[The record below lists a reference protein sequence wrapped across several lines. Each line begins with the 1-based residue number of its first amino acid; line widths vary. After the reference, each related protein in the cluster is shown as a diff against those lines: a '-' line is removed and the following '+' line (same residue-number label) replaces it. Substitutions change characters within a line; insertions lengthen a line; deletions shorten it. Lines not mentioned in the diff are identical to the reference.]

1 MQLDV
6 RGVNM
11 SFPCNICAKVFSTRG
26 NLKRHTL
33 NTHGDVQSK
42 PVEISA
48 GSAVLQHP
56 FTCIVAGCTQS
67 GKTVWVKSLLE
78 KAQKTISPP
87 PQRII
92 WCYGQW
98 QPGIEFNQGIPEDI
112 DNADYLDVSQ
122 RNLIVL
128 DDLMAQ
134 SGKDKR
140 ISDLFTKGSHHRK
153 LSIIYIVQNIFHHG
167 KEMRN
172 ISLNAHYIVLFKSPR
187 DKQQIAMLA
196 RQINPGRVQELMRSY
211 EEATSR
217 PHGYLML
224 DLKPTT
230 DDQDRLKTNVLL
242 GEIAQFYRQP
252 PLVNA
257 MYDAEQRMKEIM
269 EAPQLSAVEKS
280 KLYSDQLNR
289 FLTFKNKM
297 AHSSPGIPETSAQ
310 SIPQAPA
317 EIPPQVPPIPVPAE
331 IPPPVPA
338 TPKPN
343 FLTPSPTEEER
354 PKLKLFQAFSSQNF
368 FHNWVDPA
376 DWTERDL
383 ARMTPEAREDYE
395 RFILSDRPK
404 YIPMKP
410 EKLAKLSPEDRQEY
424 ENSLKITKTPRRYAL
439 RSRPY

>member
-1 MQLDV
+1 
-6 RGVNM
+6 M
-11 SFPCNICAKVFSTRG
+11 SHSCHICGKYF
-26 NLKRHTL
+26 
-33 NTHGDVQSK
+33 SK
-42 PVEISA
+42 PFNLNRHKQKVHDQKPTDNIRMTTN

-78 KAQKTISPP
+78 NAQKTISPA
-87 PQRII
+87 PQCII

-98 QPGIEFNQGIPEDI
+98 QPSYFDMMRTMPGIEFNQGIPDDI

-140 ISDLFTKGSHHRK
+140 ISDLFTKGSHHRN
-153 LSIIYIVQNIFHHG
+153 LSIIYIVQNIFHQG

-187 DKQQIAMLA
+187 DKQQISMLA
-196 RQINPGRVQELMRSY
+196 RQINPGKVQEFMRSY
-211 EEATSR
+211 DDATSR

-230 DDQDRLKTNVLL
+230 DDQQRLKTNILP
-242 GEIAQFYRQP
+242 GEIEKFIQKQSYRQP

-269 EAPQLSAVEKS
+269 DAPQLSAVEKS

-297 AHSSPGIPETSAQ
+297 DVPA
-310 SIPQAPA
+310 QAPVQTTPLMTA
-317 EIPPQVPPIPVPAE
+317 EIPPQVPPTPVPEE
-331 IPPPVPA
+331 IPPVPA
-338 TPKPN
+338 TPN
-343 FLTPSPTEEER
+343 FLTPPLTEEER
-354 PKLKLFQAFSSQNF
+354 PKLKRNF

-424 ENSLKITKTPRRYAL
+424 ENSLKITKTPKRYAL

>member
-1 MQLDV
+1 MSYECDICGKTFANASNLLRHKKVVHTYGTRNLGQQTLTV
-6 RGVNM
+6 NGV
-11 SFPCNICAKVFSTRG
+11 
-26 NLKRHTL
+26 
-33 NTHGDVQSK
+33 
-42 PVEISA
+42 
-48 GSAVLQHP
+48 AVMQHP

-78 KAQKTISPP
+78 NAQTTISPT

-98 QPGIEFNQGIPEDI
+98 QPSYFDMMRIMPGIEFNEGIPDDI

-140 ISDLFTKGSHHRK
+140 ISDLFTKGSHHRN
-153 LSIIYIVQNIFHHG
+153 LSIIYIVQKIFHQG

-187 DKQQIAMLA
+187 DKQQISMLA
-196 RQINPGRVQELMRSY
+196 RQVNPGKVQVFMRSY
-211 EEATSR
+211 EDATRR

-230 DDQDRLKTNVLL
+230 DDQQRLKTNVLP
-242 GEIAQFYRQP
+242 GEIAKFLHKQSYRQP

-269 EAPQLSAVEKS
+269 DAPQLSAVEKS

-297 AHSSPGIPETSAQ
+297 DVPAQ
-310 SIPQAPA
+310 TPVQTTPS
-317 EIPPQVPPIPVPAE
+317 VPAE
-331 IPPPVPA
+331 MPQPNESVEIAPPVPA

-343 FLTPSPTEEER
+343 FLTPPPTEEER
-354 PKLKLFQAFSSQNF
+354 PKLKRNF
-368 FHNWVDPA
+368 FHNWVDST
-376 DWTERDL
+376 DWRPQDL
-383 ARMTPEAREDYE
+383 AMMTPEQREGYE
-395 RFILSDRPK
+395 QRLLRERPK
-404 YIPMKP
+404 YIPMKD
-410 EKLAKLSPEDRQEY
+410 EDVAKLSPEDRQEY
-424 ENSLKITKTPRRYAL
+424 ENSLKITKTPKRYPL

>member
-1 MQLDV
+1 M
-6 RGVNM
+6 
-11 SFPCNICAKVFSTRG
+11 
-26 NLKRHTL
+26 
-33 NTHGDVQSK
+33 
-42 PVEISA
+42 
-48 GSAVLQHP
+48 QHP

-78 KAQKTISPP
+78 NAQTTISPA

-98 QPGIEFNQGIPEDI
+98 QPSYFDMLRAIPEIEFNKGIPKDI
-112 DNADYLDVSQ
+112 DNTDYLDVSQ

-134 SGKDKR
+134 SSKDKR
-140 ISDLFTKGSHHRK
+140 IADLFTKGSHHRN
-153 LSIIYIVQNIFHHG
+153 LSIIYIVQNIFHQG

-187 DKQQIAMLA
+187 DKQQISMLA
-196 RQINPGRVQELMRSY
+196 RQVDPGKVQEFMKSY
-211 EEATSR
+211 EDATSR

-230 DDQDRLKTNVLL
+230 DDQQRLKTNVLP
-242 GEIAQFYRQP
+242 GEIAKFIQKQSYQQP
-252 PLVNA
+252 PQLNA
-257 MYDAEQRMKEIM
+257 MYDAEQRMKEII
-269 EAPQLSAVEKS
+269 EAPQLSAEEKS

-297 AHSSPGIPETSAQ
+297 DVPAHYHEAPVQRTPLVSTTPV
-310 SIPQAPA
+310 PA
-317 EIPPQVPPIPVPAE
+317 EIPPQVPPISVPTE
-331 IPPPVPA
+331 IPSPIPA

-343 FLTPSPTEEER
+343 FLTPPPTEEER
-354 PKLKLFQAFSSQNF
+354 PKLKCNF
-368 FHNWVDPA
+368 FHNWVDSA
-376 DWTERDL
+376 DLKESDL
-383 ARMTPEAREDYE
+383 AMMKPNERERYE
-395 RFILSDRPK
+395 RFLLSERPK
-404 YIPMKP
+404 YIPMKH
-410 EKLAKLSPEDRQEY
+410 EDVARLSPEDRQEY